1 MEEVFDELKDMLPW
15 LIPLFIL
22 QVSLMIFALVDLI
35 RREKV
40 RGDSKVV
47 WALIIIFINLIGPIV
62 YLIGG
67 RGEEK
72 EEGED

>member
-1 MEEVFDELKDMLPW
+1 MDVFEEIKDMLPW
-15 LIPLFIL
+15 LIPLIIIQL
-22 QVSLMIFALVDLI
+22 TLMIIALVDLV
-35 RREKV
+35 RRQKV
-40 RGDSKVV
+40 RGDSKVI
-47 WALIIIFINLIGPIV
+47 WALIIIFINLVGPIV

>member
-1 MEEVFDELKDMLPW
+1 MDIFDEIKDMLPW
-15 LIPLFIL
+15 LIPLIIIERG
-22 QVSLMIFALVDLI
+22 LMIFALVDLI

-62 YLIGG
+62 YLVGG

>member
-1 MEEVFDELKDMLPW
+1 MEEVFDEIKDMLPW

-22 QVSLMIFALVDLI
+22 EVSLMIFALVDLI

-40 RGDSKVV
+40 RGESKVV
-47 WALIIIFINLIGPIV
+47 WGIIIVVFGIIGPIV

>member
-1 MEEVFDELKDMLPW
+1 MEVFDEIKDILPW
-15 LIPLFIL
+15 LIPLFIIQL
-22 QVSLMIFALVDLI
+22 SLMIIALVDLV
-35 RREKV
+35 RRQMV

>member
-1 MEEVFDELKDMLPW
+1 MDIFDEIKDMLPW
-15 LIPLFIL
+15 LIPLIIL
-22 QVSLMIFALVDLI
+22 ELGLMIFALVDLI